1 MTHLTADELVDAVDG
16 RLSQVLQTHLAGCDG
31 CREKLADLAGV
42 LAEVRAV
49 DVPEPSPLFWERLSD
64 NVRSA
69 VAADSARPPIVAR
82 WFEWPVLVPLGA
94 LALLVFALVSVV
106 PQGAHDLWR
115 TQLAMS
121 TGVDADDVG
130 TALDA
135 DTHWELM
142 AALIG
147 DVDVEAA
154 EQAGM
159 SAVPG
164 SADDVVSH
172 LSSAEQQELGRLL
185 REELK
190 SSGG

>member
-1 MTHLTADELVDAVDG
+1 
-16 RLSQVLQTHLAGCDG
+16 
-31 CREKLADLAGV
+31 
-42 LAEVRAV
+42 
-49 DVPEPSPLFWERLSD
+49 
-64 NVRSA
+64 
-69 VAADSARPPIVAR
+69 VAR